1 MFGSERARGVLL
13 GLALGDA
20 LGAPFE
26 GRSRRTGAQIDA
38 WIDAREAL
46 RWTDDT
52 HMALTLARH
61 LVDDPELDDPEALG
75 TAFARAYGLE
85 PWRGYGSGPPQVF
98 AMVEQG
104 LGFEEAAGS
113 LFDGSGSFG
122 NGAAMRVAPVGLL
135 PAATD
140 PSEAARLAE
149 LQARVTHT
157 HPDAIDGATVVAQVI
172 AGLIDLAH
180 VDDDALVRVV
190 SATIGRLSKGSV
202 RDRLLDVTDLLAS
215 GGEAA
220 TAARRCGTGVAAKE
234 SVPAAL
240 AALLG
245 GGDPLR
251 VVTTAIR
258 FGGDTDT
265 IAAMAGA
272 MAGAAW
278 GLEHLPGAL
287 LDRLEARAELE
298 QLSETL
304 SSRGRNAGGAPE

>member
-26 GRSRRTGAQIDA
+26 GRSRIAGAQIDA

-61 LVDDPELDDPEALG
+61 LADDPELDDPEALG
-75 TAFARAYGLE
+75 AAFARAYGLE

-104 LGFEEAAGS
+104 LGFEQAAGS
-113 LFDGSGSFG
+113 LFRGSGSFG
-122 NGAAMRVAPVGLL
+122 NGAAMRVAPIGLL
-135 PAATD
+135 PAAMD
-140 PSEAARLAE
+140 PRQAARLAE

-172 AGLIDLAH
+172 AGLIDLAR

-190 SATIGRLSKGSV
+190 SAAIGRLSEGSV
-202 RDRLLDVTDLLAS
+202 RDRLLDVVDVLAS

-220 TAARRCGTGVAAKE
+220 TAAGRCGTGVAAKE
-234 SVPAAL
+234 SVPAAF

-278 GLEHLPGAL
+278 GLEHLPDAL

-298 QLSETL
+298 RLAETL
-304 SSRGRNAGGAPE
+304 SARGRNAGGSPD

>member
-1 MFGSERARGVLL
+1 MSRSERARGALL
-13 GLALGDA
+13 GLALGDS

-26 GRSRRTGAQIDA
+26 GRSEVARSRVDA
-38 WIDAREAL
+38 WIDAREPL

-61 LVDDPELDDPEALG
+61 LVDDPELDDPKALG
-75 TAFARAYGLE
+75 AAFARAYASE

-104 LGFEEAAGS
+104 LSFEEAAGT
-113 LFDGSGSFG
+113 LFGGSGSFG

-140 PSEAARLAE
+140 PRQAASLVE
-149 LQARVTHT
+149 TQARVTHT

-172 AGLIDLAH
+172 AGLIDLAR
-180 VDDDALVRVV
+180 VEGDAIVRVV
-190 SATIGRLSKGSV
+190 SAAASRLSQGPV
-202 RDRLLDVTDLLAS
+202 RDRLLDVVDVLGS

-220 TAARRCGTGVAAKE
+220 TAAERCGTGVAAAE
-234 SVPAAL
+234 SVPAAV
-240 AALLG
+240 AALLA
-245 GGDPLR
+245 GGDPLQ
-251 VVTTAIR
+251 VVRTAIGL
-258 FGGDTDT
+258 GGDTDT
-265 IAAMAGA
+265 IAGMASA

-278 GLEHLPGAL
+278 GLEQLPGAL

-298 QLSETL
+298 QLAQTL
-304 SSRGRNAGGAPE
+304 SCR

>member
-1 MFGSERARGVLL
+1 MSGGERARGVLL

-26 GRSRRTGAQIDA
+26 GRSQVTAAQVDA
-38 WIDAREAL
+38 WVDARELL

-52 HMALTLARH
+52 HMALTLARY
-61 LVDDPELDDPEALG
+61 LVADPELDDPEALG
-75 TAFARAYGLE
+75 AAFAQAYTLE

-104 LGFEEAAGS
+104 LRFEEAAAT
-113 LFDGSGSFG
+113 LFGGSGSFG

-135 PAATD
+135 PAAMD
-140 PSEAARLAE
+140 PPEAARVAGA
-149 LQARVTHT
+149 QARVTHS

-172 AGLIDLAH
+172 AGLLDLDR
-180 VDDDALVRVV
+180 VDEHAIVAVV
-190 SATIGRLSKGSV
+190 SAATSRLSQGPV
-202 RDRLLDVTDLLAS
+202 RDRLIEVVDVVAS
-215 GGEAA
+215 GGGAA
-220 TAARRCGTGVAAKE
+220 TAADRCGTGVAASE
-234 SVPAAL
+234 SVPAAVAGLL
-240 AALLG
+240 A

-251 VVTTAIR
+251 VVATAIR

-272 MAGAAW
+272 MAGAAF
-278 GLEHLPGAL
+278 GLDQLPGRL

-298 QLSETL
+298 QLAETL
-304 SSRGRNAGGAPE
+304 SCR

>member
-1 MFGSERARGVLL
+1 MSGSDRARGVLL

-26 GRSRRTGAQIDA
+26 GRSQVTGAQVAA
-38 WIDAREAL
+38 WIDAREPL

-61 LVDDPELDDPEALG
+61 LVDDPGLDDPEAMG
-75 TAFARAYGLE
+75 VAFARAYARE

-104 LGFEEAAGS
+104 LGFEEAAGT
-113 LFDGSGSFG
+113 LFGGSGSFG

-140 PSEAARLAE
+140 PREAARLAAA
-149 LQARVTHT
+149 QARVTHT
-157 HPDAIDGATVVAQVI
+157 HPDAIDGATVVAGVI
-172 AGLIDLAH
+172 AGLIDRDR
-180 VDDDALVRVV
+180 VDENAIVRVV
-190 SATIGRLSKGSV
+190 SAVNGWLSPGPV
-202 RDRLLDVTDLLAS
+202 RDRLTDVLDVVGS
-215 GGEAA
+215 GGAA
-220 TAARRCGTGVAAKE
+220 AMAASRCGTGVAAAE
-234 SVPAAL
+234 SVPAAI

-245 GGDPLR
+245 GGDPLW
-251 VVTTAIR
+251 VVTTAIG

-272 MAGAAW
+272 MASAAR
-278 GLEHLPGAL
+278 GLEHLPDAL
-287 LDRLEARAELE
+287 LDRLEARADLE
-298 QLSETL
+298 QLAQTL
-304 SSRGRNAGGAPE
+304 SCR